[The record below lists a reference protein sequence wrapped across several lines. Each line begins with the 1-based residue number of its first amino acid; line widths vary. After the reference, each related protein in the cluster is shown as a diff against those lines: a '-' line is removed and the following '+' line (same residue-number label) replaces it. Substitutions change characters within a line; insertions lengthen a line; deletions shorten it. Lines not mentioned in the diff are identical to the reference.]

1 MFSSKN
7 WLCAELT
14 LFSKH
19 YRSHGASFAPVVFG
33 GFSGNESLASI
44 EGFDGDTWTQQGFPD
59 LPVGVHQ
66 HCILIVPFYL
76 TMIVGGI
83 QEGQPSDK
91 TFLLNSDSSAW
102 VDGPRLNVP
111 RSGASCNVLDVASI
125 HEQVIVVAGG
135 YNNDG
140 YLSSTEVLSCFDS

>member
-1 MFSSKN
+1 
-7 WLCAELT
+7 
-14 LFSKH
+14 
-19 YRSHGASFAPVVFG
+19 
-33 GFSGNESLASI
+33 
-44 EGFDGDTWTQQGFPD
+44 
-59 LPVGVHQ
+59 
-66 HCILIVPFYL
+66 
-76 TMIVGGI
+76 MIVGGI

-140 YLSSTEVLSCFDS
+140 YLSPTEVLSCFDS